1 MDKKTF
7 HHTVTSCNKR
17 SHTHNKNKR
26 EDMKSDSGNG
36 RIHAITKQM
45 QCIQK
50 REMHAVKS
58 ED

>member
-1 MDKKTF
+1 
-7 HHTVTSCNKR
+7 
-17 SHTHNKNKR
+17 
-26 EDMKSDSGNG
+26 MKSDSGNG